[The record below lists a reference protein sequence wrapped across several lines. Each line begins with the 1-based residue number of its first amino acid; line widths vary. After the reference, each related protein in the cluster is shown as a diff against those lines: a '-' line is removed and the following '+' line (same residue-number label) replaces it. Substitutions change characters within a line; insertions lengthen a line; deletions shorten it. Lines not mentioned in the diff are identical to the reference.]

1 MNAVA
6 AGVEKKFKCKVCG
19 RKFEATWQVAQ
30 HARKKHPK
38 DKDKLL
44 TTPEEGS
51 DNGFVQDHTI
61 FAFSHVQTWLDIYA
75 GSSGIPSTLL
85 TDRVARLLLSSTRG
99 QVLGSLNSMPTLR
112 GKTAKRPKVL

>member
-1 MNAVA
+1 MNAV
-6 AGVEKKFKCKVCG
+6 GEKKFRCKVCG

-38 DKDKLL
+38 DKTL
-44 TTPEEGS
+44 TTEGEGS
-51 DNGFVQDHTI
+51 DDGFLQNHTS
-61 FAFSHVQTWLDIYA
+61 FAFGHVQTWLDIYA
-75 GSSGIPSTLL
+75 GSSGIPSALL

-99 QVLGSLNSMPTLR
+99 QVLGTYNSVPTLR